1 MRTFCTT
8 FGRPQQVRKATA
20 AHAFRTCLIYQEPD
34 TAFAKLRKLHLII
47 IDLLR
52 ENSHMG
58 VPGPVL
64 RISPHSV
71 VTLKNV
77 TVHSSVKEL
86 QGILNLHR
94 RKVVVILADAPVEAV
109 TILVPIYLRFH
120 TRAGAI

>member
-1 MRTFCTT
+1 M
-8 FGRPQQVRKATA
+8 
-20 AHAFRTCLIYQEPD
+20 
-34 TAFAKLRKLHLII
+34 
-47 IDLLR
+47 
-52 ENSHMG
+52 
-58 VPGPVL
+58 GPVL

-109 TILVPIYLRFH
+109 TILAPIYLRFH